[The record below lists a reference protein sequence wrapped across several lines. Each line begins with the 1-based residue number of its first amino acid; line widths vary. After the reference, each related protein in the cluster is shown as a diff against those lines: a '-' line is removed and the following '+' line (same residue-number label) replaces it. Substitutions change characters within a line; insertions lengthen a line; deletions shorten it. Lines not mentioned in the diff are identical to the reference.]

1 MRIKKNTIFR
11 MNNPMMVYLGQVK
24 ESLLGKTRILGKG
37 SILLP
42 YDEIIS
48 YQALTD
54 IILSEVV
61 ENQENS
67 WYWNCIILRIENQVL
82 RENDPVMRF
91 LLYLYSKYLINQS
104 LIIQLTTNK
113 KRIAEILNFEAKV
126 LSEVFRIIKD
136 YDFLLVYTTCI
147 EIKDIDKLKEKISK
161 A

>member
-1 MRIKKNTIFR
+1 
-11 MNNPMMVYLGQVK
+11 MVYLGQVK